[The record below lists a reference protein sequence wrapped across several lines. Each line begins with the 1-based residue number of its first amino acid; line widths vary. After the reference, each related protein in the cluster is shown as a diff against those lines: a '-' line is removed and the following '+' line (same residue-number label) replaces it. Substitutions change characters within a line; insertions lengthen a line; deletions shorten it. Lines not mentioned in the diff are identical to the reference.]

1 MPVKPKIKTLTNNSV
16 DVLNA
21 IRNSA
26 STQYK
31 DYIPVATADSEVI
44 RGIGAV
50 IMDNPSLQNEFLH
63 SLVNRIGRV
72 MVTSRLYSNPIAMF
86 KKGILDYGETIEEIF
101 VKLAKPYQFNPD
113 ESQNTLFKREIPSV
127 VAAFHVMN
135 FQEFY
140 KVTVTED
147 QLRQAF
153 MSAQGVTDLIARIVD
168 SLYTSANYDEFLVMK
183 YMLALAIVK
192 GTIAIKSGYSGTS
205 ELVKAIKAE
214 SNKLEFMNDKHNFAE
229 VLNQTLKAD
238 QYLLVNSTTDANID
252 VDVMASAFNMS
263 KVEFMGHRVL
273 IDGFGELDINRLN
286 IIFEGDDNYVDL
298 STHLSA
304 LNAIDAVIVDKEWFM
319 VFDNLIKF
327 NEVYNSEGL
336 YWNYF
341 YHTWKTFSYSPYA
354 QAVMFNV
361 SAPGVTSVVC
371 SPDAF
376 TFTAVSQ
383 TGFTTP
389 TVTVTN
395 FASKKVTYAISTGG
409 EEYIDVSASGKITC
423 KKMPSVDTT
432 VTITCTSVFD
442 ATKSDTITVTLD
454 VA

>member
-72 MVTSRLYSNPIAMF
+72 MITSKLYSNPISHF
-86 KKGILDYGETIEEIF
+86 KKGMLDYGETIEEIF
-101 VKLAKPYQFNPD
+101 VKLAKPFQFNPSD
-113 ESQNTLFKREIPSV
+113 SENSLFKREIPAV
-127 VAAFHVMN
+127 MTAFHTMN

-140 KVTVTED
+140 KVTVTEE

-153 MSAQGVTDLIARIVD
+153 LSAQGVTDLIARIVD
-168 SLYTSANYDEFLVMK
+168 SLYTSANYDEFLIMK
-183 YMLALAIVK
+183 YLLALSIVN
-192 GTIAIKSGYSGTS
+192 G
-205 ELVKAIKAE
+205 LVKPLTGATWTDTVARIKRA
-214 SNKLEFMNDKHNFAE
+214 SNDFQFMNTKYNLAE
-229 VLNQTLKAD
+229 VHTQTPKD
-238 QYLLVNSTTDANID
+238 EQYLILSSAVDANID
-252 VDVMASAFNMS
+252 VNVLASAFNMD

-273 IDGFGELDINRLN
+273 IDAFNELDFNRLA
-286 IIFEGDDNYVDL
+286 IIFAGDDTYVDL
-298 STHLSA
+298 SSYNDVLESVNGV
-304 LNAIDAVIVDKEWFM
+304 LVDRDWFM
-319 VFDNLIKF
+319 VFDNMIKF
-327 NEVYNSEGL
+327 TEIYNSEGL

-341 YHTWKTFSYSPYA
+341 YHTWKTFSTSPYA
-354 QAVMFNV
+354 QIVLFTAA
-361 SAPGVTSVVC
+361 SSTVTSVTS

-376 TFTAVSQ
+376 TFTAVGQ
-383 TGFTTP
+383 FGFTTP
-389 TVTVTN
+389 TVVTTN

-409 EEYIDVSASGKITC
+409 EEYIDVSTSGKITC

>member
-72 MVTSRLYSNPIAMF
+72 MITSKLYSNPISHF
-86 KKGILDYGETIEEIF
+86 KKGMLDYGETIEEIF
-101 VKLAKPYQFNPD
+101 VKLAKPYQFNPSD
-113 ESQNTLFKREIPSV
+113 SENSLFKREIPAV
-127 VAAFHVMN
+127 MTAFHTMN

-140 KVTVTED
+140 KVTVTEE

-153 MSAQGVTDLIARIVD
+153 LSAQGVTDLIARIVD
-168 SLYTSANYDEFLVMK
+168 SLYTSANYDEFLIMK
-183 YMLALAIVK
+183 YLLALSIVN
-192 GTIAIKSGYSGTS
+192 G
-205 ELVKAIKAE
+205 LVKPLTGATCTETVARIKRA
-214 SNKLEFMNDKHNFAE
+214 SNDFQFMNTKYNLAE
-229 VLNQTLKAD
+229 VHTQTPKD
-238 QYLLVNSTTDANID
+238 EQYLILSSAVDASID
-252 VDVMASAFNMS
+252 VNVLASAFNMD

-273 IDGFGELDINRLN
+273 IDAFNELDFNRLA
-286 IIFEGDDNYVDL
+286 IIFAGDDTYVDL
-298 STHLSA
+298 SSYNDVLERVNGV
-304 LNAIDAVIVDKEWFM
+304 LVDRDWFM
-319 VFDNLIKF
+319 VFDNMVKF
-327 NEVYNSEGL
+327 TEIYNSEGL

-341 YHTWKTFSYSPYA
+341 YHNWKTFSTSPYA
-354 QAVMFNV
+354 QIVLFTAA
-361 SAPGVTSVVC
+361 SSTVTSVTS

-376 TFTAVSQ
+376 TFTAVGQ
-383 TGFTTP
+383 FGFTTP
-389 TVTVTN
+389 TVETTN
-395 FASKKVTYAISTGG
+395 FASKKVTYTISTGG